1 FRYRSFDGEEIAAL
15 VYRPPQARPEERLP
29 AVLVFRERLEGQH
42 ALEWNPFIQ
51 LASSHGY
58 LVFAPNVRG
67 SSGRGRDYR
76 HAVYGLGGELDVRDA
91 LVGLDRLSADGIVDP
106 ARVAVFGAGTGASLA
121 AAALARDGAR
131 FQAAVLVQGAVDLTT
146 AAAYPAL

>member
-1 FRYRSFDGEEIAAL
+1 
-15 VYRPPQARPEERLP
+15 
-29 AVLVFRERLEGQH
+29 
-42 ALEWNPFIQ
+42 
-51 LASSHGY
+51 
-58 LVFAPNVRG
+58 
-67 SSGRGRDYR
+67 
-76 HAVYGLGGELDVRDA
+76 YGLGGELDVRDA

-146 AAAYPAL
+146 AAAYPALRDWTRYMLGGSPLDRPEAYYDRSLVNFVRTLRTPVIFLYGGRDRMAPFQQVEQF